1 MLWRQVIL
9 QLSRSPNDRTRT
21 LLEHCLVTSAGVSPA
36 RLQALS
42 ALFFGR
48 GAVDRFPT
56 CLGSEL

>member
-9 QLSRSPNDRTRT
+9 QLSRSSINRTRT
-21 LLEHCLVTSAGVSPA
+21 LLENCLVTSPGVSPA

-42 ALFFGR
+42 ALFLGR
-48 GAVDRFPT
+48 GAVDRLPT